1 MLAALPSPP
10 RWLTVAL
17 LALLAFVGPYS
28 VMVMAH
34 GRASFP
40 EHLVGRAV
48 TVVNFVSF
56 TGVAV
61 MQMATGFIVGA
72 LSPASG
78 APAPE
83 IAYRAV
89 FGFLAAT
96 VIIALA
102 FYRRI
107 GDAKPSLDADLR

>member
-1 MLAALPSPP
+1 MI
-10 RWLTVAL
+10 
-17 LALLAFVGPYS
+17 
-28 VMVMAH
+28 MAH

-48 TVVNFVSF
+48 TMVNFVNF

-61 MQMATGFIVGA
+61 MQALTGFIVGA
-72 LSPASG
+72 LTRAG
-78 APAPE
+78 DAPPE

-89 FGFLAAT
+89 FGFLAVT
-96 VIIALA
+96 VIIALF

-107 GDAKPSLDADLR
+107 GDAKPSEDKDLR